1 MSKYSAR
8 VLALLQ
14 FLQIFDENL
23 TEIQDY
29 EKCLCFVNVYG
40 TLWLLVVTN
49 LADIVEFFALWTL
62 SNVDVFQHWSFE
74 IGRCSRLYSVFLMFC
89 YKISLSK
96 YSIHHQTEQVVLS
109 TINFVEC
116 FLCTTNFL

>member
-8 VLALLQ
+8 VLSLLQ

-40 TLWLLVVTN
+40 TLWLLVVTD
-49 LADIVEFFALWTL
+49 LADIVEFFALWPL
-62 SNVDVFQHWSFE
+62 SNVDVFQHW
-74 IGRCSRLYSVFLMFC
+74 IV
-89 YKISLSK
+89 
-96 YSIHHQTEQVVLS
+96 
-109 TINFVEC
+109 
-116 FLCTTNFL
+116 